1 MTSRRTGTCGGVHGV
16 HRRGLQGPRSPAPLS
31 TGLRGSSSDGVLE
44 LDADELDVAREALR
58 LLLRDLER
66 WLARLER
73 DRARRPDAPA
83 PTPLVDVV
91 KARCQLTRALLR
103 RVA

>member
-1 MTSRRTGTCGGVHGV
+1 M
-16 HRRGLQGPRSPAPLS
+16 
-31 TGLRGSSSDGVLE
+31 
-44 LDADELDVAREALR
+44 AREALR